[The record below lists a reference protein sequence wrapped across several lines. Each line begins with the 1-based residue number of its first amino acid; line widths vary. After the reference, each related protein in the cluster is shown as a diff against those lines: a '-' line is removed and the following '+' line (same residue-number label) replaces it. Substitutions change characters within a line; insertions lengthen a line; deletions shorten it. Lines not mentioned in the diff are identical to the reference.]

1 MHPQLFPLNLSPVP
15 NLLSQLAGTRL
26 RPSWGQVW
34 TLMGSVSLEQ
44 PRAATPPTPVPTP
57 VKGAAALAWVRG
69 PHTTGNTLSVGNL
82 SDLILLMSTMEPA
95 LETMA
100 GLHRDQLQA
109 AYLDLSQCSSRPP
122 ASSFHATNLLQR
134 WLYIA
139 KTQLPS
145 LVTYSKLRHWSV
157 SGTDHHTSDNEFP
170 YRLL

>member
-1 MHPQLFPLNLSPVP
+1 MHPQLFPLKLSPVP

-57 VKGAAALAWVRG
+57 VKGAAALARVRG

-95 LETMA
+95 FETMA

-109 AYLDLSQCSSRPP
+109 ASLELSRKLQQAPSKQFPRNQSAAAVAVRCQDPAPFPRDLLQAQALVSVWHRPP
-122 ASSFHATNLLQR
+122 
-134 WLYIA
+134 
-139 KTQLPS
+139 
-145 LVTYSKLRHWSV
+145 
-157 SGTDHHTSDNEFP
+157 HT
-170 YRLL
+170 RL

>member
-100 GLHRDQLQA
+100 RLHRDQLQA
-109 AYLDLSQCSSRPP
+109 AYFDLSRRSSRPP
-122 ASSFHATNLLQR
+122 ASSFHATCSAAAVAVRCPDPTLLPRDLQQ
-134 WLYIA
+134 A
-139 KTQLPS
+139 QA
-145 LVTYSKLRHWSV
+145 LVSV
-157 SGTDHHTSDNEFP
+157 WHRPPHT
-170 YRLL
+170 RL

>member
-1 MHPQLFPLNLSPVP
+1 
-15 NLLSQLAGTRL
+15 
-26 RPSWGQVW
+26 
-34 TLMGSVSLEQ
+34 MGSVSLEQ

-109 AYLDLSQCSSRPP
+109 AYLDLSRRSSRPP
-122 ASSFHATNLLQR
+122 VSTQRDLLQR
-134 WLYIA
+134 WLYVA
-139 KTQLPS
+139 KTQLSS
-145 LVTYSKLRHWSV
+145 LETYSKLL
-157 SGTDHHTSDNEFP
+157 SDTGIGQCLAQTTTHQTMSLHIACCEP
-170 YRLL
+170 GQK

>member
-26 RPSWGQVW
+26 RPSWGQVR

-109 AYLDLSQCSSRPP
+109 AYLDLSQSP
-122 ASSFHATNLLQR
+122 AGLQQAVSTQRDLLQR
-134 WLYIA
+134 WLYA
-139 KTQLPS
+139 AQTQLSS
-145 LVTYSKLRHWSV
+145 LETYSKLLS
-157 SGTDHHTSDNEFP
+157 DTSIGHK
-170 YRLL
+170 

>member
-1 MHPQLFPLNLSPVP
+1 MPFNSKLRPGECSMHPQLFPLNLSPVP
-15 NLLSQLAGTRL
+15 NLLSQLAETRL

-122 ASSFHATNLLQR
+122 ASSFHATRSAAAVAVRCQDPTLLPRDLQQA
-134 WLYIA
+134 L
-139 KTQLPS
+139 
-145 LVTYSKLRHWSV
+145 
-157 SGTDHHTSDNEFP
+157 E
-170 YRLL
+170 